1 MRLGLREA
9 NQHFAR
15 TIKAVRAGQEVVLTD
30 RGRPIAVIKPIK
42 DEDGGQEAVLRT
54 MAEEGLITLPGRKG
68 PMPAPRW
75 RPVKVKGG
83 PVSKTI
89 IEEREDSA

>member
-15 TIKAVRAGQEVVLTD
+15 TIKAVRAGKDVVLTD

-42 DEDGGQEAVLRT
+42 DEDGGQAVALRA

-68 PMPAPRW
+68 PMPRTSW
-75 RPVKVKGG
+75 RPVKLKGA
-83 PVSKTI
+83 PVSRTI
-89 IEEREDSA
+89 IDDREDSA

>member
-42 DEDGGQEAVLRT
+42 DQDGGHAIALRA
-54 MAEEGLITLPGRKG
+54 MVEERLLTLPERKG

-83 PVSKTI
+83 SVSRTI
-89 IEEREDSA
+89 IDDREDTA